1 MRSLFVKRGDKLIA
15 EIREIG
21 NGEIETEFL
30 TTLTPHFTQGCVVPG
45 LSHFFTNLLPEGEIE
60 RSLIS
65 SQFGFPY
72 ADISYL
78 SGLQQLEYFR
88 ENAKGLSNNIH
99 LADSEPEILS
109 LDENFTLQ
117 TIKHCYGKASLMRVA
132 GVQAKLCVQYLDG
145 DHYILKHAAP
155 EVLKAEYYGMELS
168 ERAGIDTAAHSLVT
182 LSDGELVYL
191 CQRFDLGE
199 PRLII
204 DGCQLL
210 NIAPC
215 HKYLDQCRGYI
226 EHPSYESFGEELLNY
241 AKDPGPLI
249 EEYFRRIV
257 FAYLI
262 GNDDLHLKNFSFYVE
277 NGLVT
282 GFTPQYD
289 SVMLQAINPTGLKF
303 MALDLMNAEERGE
316 FSSSYDLYG
325 FYTRTDFIGLGNSL
339 GVDRSVNVIDEMLE
353 LISLLM
359 TELALQ
365 GRLLTLFERNLKAL
379 RP

>member
-15 EIREIG
+15 EIREVG
-21 NGEIETEFL
+21 SGEIETEFL

-45 LSHFFTNLLPEGEIE
+45 LSNFFTNLLPEGEIE

-72 ADISYL
+72 ADLSYL

-109 LDENFTLQ
+109 LDENCTLE
-117 TIKHCYGKASLMRVA
+117 TIKNFYGKPSLMRVA
-132 GVQAKLCVQYLDG
+132 GVQPKLCVQDSEG
-145 DHYILKHAAP
+145 NHHILKHASP
-155 EVLKAEYYGMELS
+155 EVLKAEYYGMKLS
-168 ERAGIDTAAHSLVT
+168 ERAGIDTAAHSMVT
-182 LSDGELVYL
+182 LSDGSVVYL

-241 AKDPGPLI
+241 AKDPGSLI

-262 GNDDLHLKNFSFYVE
+262 GNDDMHLKNFSFYVE
-277 NGLVT
+277 NGLVI

-289 SVMLQAINPTGLKF
+289 SVMLQAISPNGIKF
-303 MALDLMNAEERGE
+303 LALDLLDTDSRGE
-316 FSSSYDLYG
+316 FSASYQKNG
-325 FYTRTDFIGLGNSL
+325 FYSRRDFIMLGESL
-339 GVDRSVNVIDEMLE
+339 GIDKSGL
-353 LISLLM
+353 LIDSLVETGQRMRETVSLHK
-359 TELALQ
+359 
-365 GRLLTLFERNLKAL
+365 RLIDVLDVKFKAL
-379 RP
+379 TI